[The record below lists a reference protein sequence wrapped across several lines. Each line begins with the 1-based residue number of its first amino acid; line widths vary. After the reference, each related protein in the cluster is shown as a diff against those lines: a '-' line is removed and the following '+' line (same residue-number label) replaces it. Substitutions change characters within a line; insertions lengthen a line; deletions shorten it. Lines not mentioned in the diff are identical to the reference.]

1 MENFR
6 QFFGEHTVKFSTG
19 NNNITIILGQNGM
32 GKTGIF
38 RALIFG
44 LYGSRYL
51 PQDNKKDE
59 IHLVN
64 IKALEEGKPVVSTV
78 KIYIKNKEETIVIV
92 RSIKGV
98 KYNNKIIEEPGD
110 VYLDYI
116 SRNGDYKAKYET
128 DKIKI
133 EKIINDLL
141 DEKIKDFFFFDG
153 EKIETLAR
161 TDRKVKEEVKAGI
174 IKLMQIDKLEKAIS
188 ITNSLLRK
196 ESDKIRER
204 SANIDLENKN
214 KEIIGIENEIVNKEE
229 ILELKEKN
237 LIAVN
242 EEINNTKE
250 KLDENKV
257 IREMSREADN
267 IIKEKNS
274 KLDTLGAYKQ
284 ILDINHFQNAHKL
297 VMSDYY
303 KITKDQ
309 LKQILIDQDEL
320 VPIEVLETSL
330 DTGYC
335 VCCNTDL
342 EKDINAKEFLMNLK
356 SNHRRSR
363 LSHLMSNIIS
373 RVEDF
378 EKKRD
383 KVNKELRKTL
393 ERINI
398 EKKAIER
405 LDKDLIYLNDQIK
418 EYSRERENLKHLE
431 NMLNDKEKLQKDE
444 KVQIEI
450 LNNEIKTLEK
460 KLNDLRRKYNLL
472 LKENSENEYEAK
484 RLEIIQ
490 NLNNNLKETFNEY
503 SMETR
508 NILSEETSNVFK
520 RLIDEKDLNLINEIK
535 INDKY
540 EIEIYERSNIKITQ
554 DISQGQRQIVALSFI
569 TSLAK
574 IADKGS
580 GQIDFPLFMDTPFG
594 RISKKNRENLIRNI
608 PDLTQQWVLLLTDTE
623 FTDFE
628 KGIFERE
635 GRVGKIYEI
644 KQIEPGYST
653 IEEA

>member
-110 VYLDYI
+110 IYLDYV

-214 KEIIGIENEIVNKEE
+214 KEIIGIENEIVNREE

-284 ILDINHFQNAHKL
+284 ILDSNHFQNAHKL

-320 VPIEVLETSL
+320 VPIEVLET
-330 DTGYC
+330 
-335 VCCNTDL
+335 
-342 EKDINAKEFLMNLK
+342 
-356 SNHRRSR
+356 
-363 LSHLMSNIIS
+363 
-373 RVEDF
+373 
-378 EKKRD
+378 
-383 KVNKELRKTL
+383 
-393 ERINI
+393 
-398 EKKAIER
+398 
-405 LDKDLIYLNDQIK
+405 
-418 EYSRERENLKHLE
+418 
-431 NMLNDKEKLQKDE
+431 
-444 KVQIEI
+444 
-450 LNNEIKTLEK
+450 
-460 KLNDLRRKYNLL
+460 
-472 LKENSENEYEAK
+472 
-484 RLEIIQ
+484 
-490 NLNNNLKETFNEY
+490 
-503 SMETR
+503 
-508 NILSEETSNVFK
+508 
-520 RLIDEKDLNLINEIK
+520 
-535 INDKY
+535 
-540 EIEIYERSNIKITQ
+540 
-554 DISQGQRQIVALSFI
+554 
-569 TSLAK
+569 
-574 IADKGS
+574 
-580 GQIDFPLFMDTPFG
+580 
-594 RISKKNRENLIRNI
+594 
-608 PDLTQQWVLLLTDTE
+608 
-623 FTDFE
+623 
-628 KGIFERE
+628 
-635 GRVGKIYEI
+635 
-644 KQIEPGYST
+644 
-653 IEEA
+653 